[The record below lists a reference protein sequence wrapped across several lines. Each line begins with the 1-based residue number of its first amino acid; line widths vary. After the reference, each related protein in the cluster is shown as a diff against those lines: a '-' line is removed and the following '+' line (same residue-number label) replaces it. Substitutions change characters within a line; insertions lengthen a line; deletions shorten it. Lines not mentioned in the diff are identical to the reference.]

1 MMQPQEEFSVEDR
14 ELQRECAEFLKSR
27 RYRRLHRF
35 LQADTAILAGAT
47 ASEQAVFEKGGRAKW
62 EGLHVQA
69 EFWAERPAQE
79 INDG

>member
-1 MMQPQEEFSVEDR
+1 MMSPHDEFSTEDR
-14 ELQRECAEFLKSR
+14 ELQRECAEFLKAK

-35 LQADTAILAGAT
+35 LQADTAVLAGAT

-69 EFWAERPAQE
+69 EFWAERPVQE
-79 INDG
+79 ATDG